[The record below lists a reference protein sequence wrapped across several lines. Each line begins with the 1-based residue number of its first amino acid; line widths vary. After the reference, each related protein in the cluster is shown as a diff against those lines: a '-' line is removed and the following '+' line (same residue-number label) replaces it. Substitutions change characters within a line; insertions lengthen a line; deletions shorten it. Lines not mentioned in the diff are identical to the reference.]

1 MKKNRSVLVWG
12 MIVVFSIFA
21 VPAHAAVEDVLA
33 SLGGEENV
41 VNGLKEALKV
51 GTGNAIDIVSQL
63 DGFYGNDLIKIL
75 MPEKLQKAET
85 LLRKAGMDKLV
96 DDLELSMN
104 RAAEKAASS
113 ATELLVGAITEMTIE
128 DALNILQG
136 EENAATMYFQENTS
150 EQLTA
155 TFKPIVETAMKE
167 VGVTK
172 LYQTLEDKVTGMV
185 PLGLGDLLDI
195 DLSRYVTDKALGG
208 LFRMLAEEE
217 KKIREDPE
225 ARISDLLE
233 QIFK

>member
-1 MKKNRSVLVWG
+1 MKKNRIVLVWG

-155 TFKPIVETAMKE
+155 TFKPIVETAMTE